1 MKTINLSVELSNIA
15 METLYQPRTP
25 KQTISKVRNFLGNQ
39 MDVMGDYIGTQKS
52 QKRNLGEALTL
63 NEYQLNYEKKSLQFE
78 FIHFKPRGDWQVKGF
93 RFV

>member
-15 METLYQPRTP
+15 METLYQPLTP
-25 KQTISKVRNFLGNQ
+25 NQTISKVRSFLGSQ
-39 MDVMGDYIGTQKS
+39 MDVMGDYIGTQQS
-52 QKRNLGEALTL
+52 QNRELGEALTL
-63 NEYQLNYEKKSLQFE
+63 NEFQLNYEKRSLQFE